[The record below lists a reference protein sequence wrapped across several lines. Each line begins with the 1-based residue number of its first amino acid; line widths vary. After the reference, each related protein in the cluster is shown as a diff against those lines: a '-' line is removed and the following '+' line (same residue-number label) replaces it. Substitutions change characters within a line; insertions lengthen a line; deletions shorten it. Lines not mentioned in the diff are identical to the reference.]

1 MLFGGSAFLRRPRPV
16 KPSRCGILFN
26 TAPLLFLFN
35 WLHGIINL
43 KKCQC
48 FPAIF
53 MQSFQPQPARAFDF
67 SSSSQ
72 DKTARAGDWHGRL
85 RAQRGDS
92 PSAHFIRGRGKPRDE
107 QKNRWKTGGRKQK
120 SETAQRFGTSGRFP
134 VPAENAAGTGVSDLF
149 RINGLH
155 SDRLA
160 GHRTPFRLW
169 NQQSI
174 QLWFHYTTSGN
185 ICKSPPLSFL
195 KIHI

>member
-107 QKNRWKTGGRKQK
+107 QKTAGKPAAENKSPKRRSASEPRGDFRFRRKMQLAPAYLTY
-120 SETAQRFGTSGRFP
+120 SAATDFTVTDSRGIAPHSASGTS
-134 VPAENAAGTGVSDLF
+134 NLF
-149 RINGLH
+149 SFGFTIP
-155 SDRLA
+155 
-160 GHRTPFRLW
+160 HRATFVNPHPCLF
-169 NQQSI
+169 
-174 QLWFHYTTSGN
+174 
-185 ICKSPPLSFL
+185 
-195 KIHI
+195 

>member
-1 MLFGGSAFLRRPRPV
+1 MLFGGSAFLQRPRPV

-85 RAQRGDS
+85 RAQRGGF
-92 PSAHFIRGRGKPRDE
+92 AERLFHTRKGENRVMNKKTAGKPAAENKSPKRRSASEPRGDF
-107 QKNRWKTGGRKQK
+107 RFRRKMQLAPAYLTY
-120 SETAQRFGTSGRFP
+120 SAATDFTVTDSRGIAPHSASGTS
-134 VPAENAAGTGVSDLF
+134 NLF
-149 RINGLH
+149 NFGFTIP
-155 SDRLA
+155 
-160 GHRTPFRLW
+160 HRATFVNPHPCLF
-169 NQQSI
+169 
-174 QLWFHYTTSGN
+174 
-185 ICKSPPLSFL
+185 
-195 KIHI
+195 